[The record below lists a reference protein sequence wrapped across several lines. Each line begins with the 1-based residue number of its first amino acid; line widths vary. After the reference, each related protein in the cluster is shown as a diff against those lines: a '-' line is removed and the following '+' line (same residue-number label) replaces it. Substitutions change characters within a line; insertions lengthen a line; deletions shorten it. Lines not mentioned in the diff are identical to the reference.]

1 MVLNQAQV
9 EALEDELFT
18 YRQRHFKVT
27 ARVHLSHLTFENGFR
42 ERMNDRQNVR
52 RLERIME
59 IQGCQRLM
67 KDCHVP
73 VLVPAADWGRRVRQR
88 PGDDLI
94 PSLDVDFDYH
104 LRAQDHE
111 NLIAAARKILG
122 PTSQWWIVDF
132 YVTKQ
137 DESRDGR
144 NMRDKLVRALKER
157 FPNDNRPPDGLIY
170 ERIRYYEGLPDG
182 ISNRMAANNWWAAL
196 ETAPRSKKRKYLRLF
211 LKHPTLPQ
219 KLDSLL
225 DIVGLWEGMRIG
237 LLHKVIAMRCDEPIA
252 CYWDFILSTFL
263 RLVGGRRELLPL
275 ISGVTVH
282 LLQSR
287 APKVSQRDLTFL
299 EKQMTSGELFGGI
312 QEEQRLE
319 IWEQL
324 KEIDFPIPTLA
335 TFFRDRLYLEVGQSV
350 MRQLFTPDPDR
361 KTTIDEGVC
370 EQYDTAIPMPMAYRQ
385 EMLKSDL
392 WELWRFSFQYGFE
405 MTEHRRRVPRTK
417 AATQQLSHPI
427 SSQRP
432 STLDQTALWQCFF
445 GIARARRFR
454 VPFEGELSMDP
465 NIPPSPAPCDYP
477 EESSEEI
484 QVAQRCGKP
493 FSDSV
498 EADRYALAAE
508 SLQQG
513 WTTPRVTA
521 GFLRRSV
528 FLAFF
533 RYLTGDGDGR
543 PYAGNTDDMD
553 GRAFGREE
561 NVDMNMNSSSDTFFV
576 MPENSANMALP
587 PLSRQMFDPNVILHA
602 VPVTD
607 FQAGYLMMDISLA
620 GNRQN
625 LRLPNDPATL
635 NPFFEGLS
643 SHHFHIYIV
652 EENGENGRSIE
663 PSACY
668 THYIRDPSAKLHA
681 ELTAADSFVTY
692 SSSTTEQTSRKRRRT
707 DCLPQ
712 FTEAERWLGQ
722 EIPRLTL
729 LHVPQE
735 MNIL

>member
-1 MVLNQAQV
+1 MVLSQAQV

-18 YRQRHFKVT
+18 YRQRQFKLA
-27 ARVHLSHLTFENGFR
+27 ARVHLSHLTFEDGFR

-94 PSLDVDFDYH
+94 PSLDVDFDYR

-122 PTSQWWIVDF
+122 PTSQWWIVDV
-132 YVTKQ
+132 YLTEQ

-144 NMRDKLVRALKER
+144 TMQEKLVRALKER

-170 ERIRYYEGLPDG
+170 ERIRHYEGLPDG
-182 ISNRMAANNWWAAL
+182 VSNRMAANNWWAAL
-196 ETAPRSKKRKYLRLF
+196 ETVPRSKKRKYLRLF

-225 DIVGLWEGMRIG
+225 IITGLWEDMRIG
-237 LLHKVIAMRCDEPIA
+237 LLHKVVAMRCDEPIG

-263 RLVGGRRELLPL
+263 RLVGGRHELLPL
-275 ISGVTVH
+275 INGVTVH

-287 APKVSQRDLTFL
+287 APKVSQRDLKFL
-299 EKQMTSGELFGGI
+299 EKQMTSGKLFCGI
-312 QEEQRLE
+312 PDEQRLE

-335 TFFRDRLYLEVGQSV
+335 TFFRDRLYLEVGQTV

-361 KTTIDEGVC
+361 RTTIDEGVC
-370 EQYDTAIPMPMAYRQ
+370 AQYDTAVPMSMAHRQ

-417 AATQQLSHPI
+417 AATQQPSHPTF
-427 SSQRP
+427 SQRP
-432 STLDQTALWQCFF
+432 PALDQTALWQCYY
-445 GIARARRFR
+445 GIARARGFK
-454 VPFEGELSMDP
+454 VPFEEELPTDP
-465 NIPPSPAPCDYP
+465 YHLPLPAPCDFP

-484 QVAQRCGKP
+484 QTAQRCGKP

-498 EADRYALAAE
+498 KADRYALAAE
-508 SLQQG
+508 SLQQE

-521 GFLRRSV
+521 GFVRRSV

-533 RYLTGDGDGR
+533 RYLTENGDGR

-553 GRAFGREE
+553 GGASGREE
-561 NVDMNMNSSSDTFFV
+561 TGGMNMDSSSEAASV
-576 MPENSANMALP
+576 MPGNTADVALP
-587 PLSRQMFDPNVILHA
+587 PPSRQMFDPDLILRA
-602 VPVTD
+602 APVAD
-607 FQAGYLMMDISLA
+607 FQAAYFMMDISLP
-620 GNRQN
+620 GNRQT
-625 LRLPNDPATL
+625 LRLPNDPAAL
-635 NPFFEGLS
+635 NPFLEGLS
-643 SHHFHIYIV
+643 SHHFHIYIL

-668 THYIRDPSAKLHA
+668 AHYIRNPSARLHA
-681 ELTAADSFVTY
+681 EFTAADSFVTY
-692 SSSTTEQTSRKRRRT
+692 HSSTTEQRSRKRMRMDFT
-707 DCLPQ
+707 PQ
-712 FTEAERWLGQ
+712 LSEAERWLEQ
-722 EIPRLTL
+722 EVPRLSSF
-729 LHVPQE
+729 HVPQE
-735 MNIL
+735 MNIF